1 MFTKQF
7 LEEIQ
12 PAFEAQMKRLPNW
25 EKEIRQV
32 LETCTAQEAEAM
44 KCLYASMPVSDGA
57 DYSPELFLAYA
68 KHGVYLWEEGPFAGK
83 VPEKIFA
90 GYVLHHRVN
99 NEDITDHRNFFFEQ
113 LKDKIQGMNMKE
125 AILTINYWCAA
136 EATYRTTDGR
146 TASASSVYRSA
157 YGRCGEESTFTVS
170 VLRSLGIP
178 ARQVYVPLWS
188 HCDDNH
194 AWVEAW
200 CDGEWKFLGACEPEE
215 ILNKGWFTNAS
226 SRAMMVHSRWLVPAE
241 PGDDIVGKR
250 GMSQVL
256 NQLRRYAH
264 TVNLEITVLS
274 EDGTPVPE
282 AILRFEVLN
291 YAAFGEIATVKT
303 GEDGKRVLETGMGS
317 VHVTAYKDG
326 AYGEMLVDTRNDNS
340 CVIRLNGEKA
350 ENDVWEEMVLFAP
363 KDAPINRCFQSAEE
377 LQLGRDKMAV
387 SVAKRQEKE
396 KNFFD
401 EELANQAVKGF
412 TEKQQER
419 LVEIMKMAKGNQKEI
434 ADFLMMD
441 TNGQWPEEWKFEIL
455 DSLREKDYVDITMEI
470 LKENCEQT
478 APYADTEEKDIFRDY
493 VICPRVNNEMICS
506 FRTFINSY
514 LKEEEKAAIK
524 ENPGLVWNMMEE
536 RLIADDDLEYG
547 NLITSAKGALET
559 GYGSKLTKR
568 VVGVQILR
576 TLGIPSR
583 LNPADNILE
592 VWKEGAFLSLEKVED
607 FSAQRTAAIVLK
619 EQEGMVW
626 TYFQNWSLA
635 KFEEDGYKTLQLCD
649 ESGEVI
655 QGEIALFPGKYK
667 ILTSNRLPNGNI
679 FAKKMVFELVD
690 GEKKEIS
697 LEMMEAQLSDML
709 EDNDITDF
717 QMTKEDGTKCAV
729 SELVKDKKGLF
740 IWLEESQEP
749 TEHILNEIYQRKEAF
764 KVLPANLYFVIRD
777 PKVKENVTVQR
788 TLSGVSNV
796 QFLYDDFGDNMSV
809 LARRMYLEPGKL
821 PLIVIVDESMT
832 GIYGVAGYN
841 VGTADMILKLLNM
854 KNEK

>member
-1 MFTKQF
+1 MFTKEF

-57 DYSPELFLAYA
+57 DYSPELFLTYA

-113 LKDKIQGMNMKE
+113 LRDKIQGMNMKE

-274 EDGTPVPE
+274 EDGMPVPE
-282 AILRFEVLN
+282 AILHFEVLN

-326 AYGEMLVDTRNDNS
+326 AYGEMLVDTRKDNR
-340 CVIRLNGEKA
+340 CVIRLNNEKA
-350 ENDVWEEMVLFAP
+350 ENDVWEEMILFAP

-377 LQLGRDKMAV
+377 LQLGRDKMAA

-412 TEKQQER
+412 AETQQKR
-419 LVEIMKMAKGNQKEI
+419 LIEIMKMAKGNQKEV

-455 DSLREKDYVDITMEI
+455 DSLREKDYVDITAEI
-470 LKENCEQT
+470 LKENCEQS
-478 APYADTEEKDIFRDY
+478 APYAGTVEKEIFRDY

-514 LKEEEKAAIK
+514 LKEEEKTAIK
-524 ENPGLVWNMMEE
+524 ENPGLVWKMMEE

-559 GYGSKLTKR
+559 GYGSKLTRR
-568 VVGVQILR
+568 VVSVQILR

-583 LNPADNILE
+583 LNPADDILE
-592 VWKEGAFLSLEKVED
+592 VWKDGEFLSLEKVED

-679 FAKKMVFELVD
+679 FAKKMVFELKD

-697 LEMMEAQLSDML
+697 LELMEAQLSDML

-729 SELVKDKKGLF
+729 SQLVKDKKGLF

-764 KVLPANLYFVIRD
+764 ENLPANLYFVIRN

-796 QFLYDDFGDNMSV
+796 QFLYDDFGDDMSV

-854 KNEK
+854 QNEQ